1 MKIQGVLLLKSEK
14 ENIHHFDITNETII
28 TFDPPTP
35 DYPVYLIA
43 YFKDLGYC
51 IYKELNKDHEEQI
64 SVKDIE
70 NSMGYNKANSQKSIP
85 REKIII
91 RVKYRDELE
100 YDDVNKSFFLL
111 KTNQKNVR
119 NCVDIIQKMWDSF
132 DKANEQL
139 ARLCR

>member
-1 MKIQGVLLLKSEK
+1 MKSEK

-51 IYKELNKDHEEQI
+51 IYKELNKDHEEQTT
-64 SVKDIE
+64 VKDIE
-70 NSMGYNKANSQKSIP
+70 NSLGYNKANSQNSIP

-91 RVKYRDELE
+91 
-100 YDDVNKSFFLL
+100 DDVNKSFFLL
-111 KTNQKNVR
+111 KTNQNNVR
-119 NCVDIIQKMWDSF
+119 NCIDIIQKMWDSF